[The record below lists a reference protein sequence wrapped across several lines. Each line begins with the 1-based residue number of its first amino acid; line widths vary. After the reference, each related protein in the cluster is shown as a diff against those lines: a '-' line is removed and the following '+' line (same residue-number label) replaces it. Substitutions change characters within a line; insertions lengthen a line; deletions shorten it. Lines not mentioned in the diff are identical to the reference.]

1 MSKVFIN
8 LSNQHTNKWPDDRIK
23 AARDIA
29 DGGQIVNIAFPILTP
44 DASKEDVY
52 EKASE
57 VVKKVLT
64 YSPDVVFCQ
73 GEFSTCFRI
82 VELLKEA
89 GVKVVT
95 GCNERIIYKENGR
108 DISGFKFIQFRE
120 Y

>member
-1 MSKVFIN
+1 MSKTFIN
-8 LSNQHTNKWPDDRIK
+8 LSNQHTNKWPKDRFQ
-23 AARDIA
+23 AAEEIA
-29 DGGQIVNIAFPILTP
+29 DGGQIVNIAFPILAP
-44 DASKEDVY
+44 DASKEAVY
-52 EKASE
+52 EKATE
-57 VVKKVLT
+57 VVNKVLL